1 MADEPGFSFI
11 TVGAA
16 EEEDVVI
23 QAGIVEVEDEKPQ
36 AEPVRAE
43 EVPSD
48 TAQADAPK
56 LDKRAKLEA
65 AFGSKEQIPASEEA
79 LSKSKPAP
87 APKPVSRSAKEYEEA
102 TTLADLDANE
112 PMPAVRFAL
121 IGAAIVALVA
131 FLVYFNFFM

>member
-1 MADEPGFSFI
+1 MADESGFSFI

-79 LSKSKPAP
+79 LPKPKPAP